1 MTFCQIEAE
10 EFDAVRTNSFPL
22 AVFFFPRPPD
32 CLLSPSC
39 SCLLSSTAIALENS
53 LENSLLA
60 RQKCQMM
67 IIFGTFFFC
76 WGHRLGEP
84 AINDIYLFIRRLILL
99 TSCLCC
105 YYSLKV
111 ISIGVSLH
119 MSRTESHGDIII
131 MKSSIFRL
139 RFVLS
144 SLLLHFFWANFF
156 SFANY
161 IRSSIW
167 RTLWT
172 NSIRMKCYASG
183 LSYTEHVNILDVI
196 LKTVL
201 TPFDIWAEFKWQFVS
216 YVLYIIHS
224 DRKIPLPLAI
234 FILMTWCASLTHLN
248 ALLARIARSYDVPTK
263 KRSQALISSL
273 YTDSK
278 WYRSDKTKVGSHTII
293 FPRMSESCAL
303 MFSVETRN
311 SLGKQPKNREKN
323 VAIRLHSAKQDVFCM
338 LNIYNLWLRK

>member
-1 MTFCQIEAE
+1 MWPFVKLKQRNLTPFAPTA
-10 EFDAVRTNSFPL
+10 F
-22 AVFFFPRPPD
+22 
-32 CLLSPSC
+32 LSPS
-39 SCLLSSTAIALENS
+39 SSSLDLLIAFS
-53 LENSLLA
+53 LPLA
-60 RQKCQMM
+60 LACCPPPPSRWKIHLKILCWLGKNAKWWQ
-67 IIFGTFFFC
+67 FGTFFFC

-172 NSIRMKCYASG
+172 NSIRMKWYASG
-183 LSYTEHVNILDVI
+183 SSYTEHSGCYTEDGVDAV
-196 LKTVL
+196 
-201 TPFDIWAEFKWQFVS
+201 W
-216 YVLYIIHS
+216 
-224 DRKIPLPLAI
+224 
-234 FILMTWCASLTHLN
+234 HLS
-248 ALLARIARSYDVPTK
+248 RV
-263 KRSQALISSL
+263 
-273 YTDSK
+273 
-278 WYRSDKTKVGSHTII
+278 
-293 FPRMSESCAL
+293 
-303 MFSVETRN
+303 
-311 SLGKQPKNREKN
+311 
-323 VAIRLHSAKQDVFCM
+323 
-338 LNIYNLWLRK
+338 